1 VSDVYRIKRVDRTDG
16 PSGYYQVDRD
26 GVMVAIFTFADSG
39 EIDLALSRASA
50 AVEAM
55 RELDRA

>member
-1 VSDVYRIKRVDRTDG
+1 MSEVYRIKRVDVFNSG
-16 PSGYYQVDRD
+16 QGYYQVDRD